1 MNTVMDFPNIVQW
14 ESLNGFPN
22 KGRVQFSDEC
32 DKKLAGAYIL
42 QSIALISYFKNE
54 RYNILKRNYLVAAV

>member
-42 QSIALISYFKNE
+42 QSVVLQSYLKDELYTIFEKN
-54 RYNILKRNYLVAAV
+54 Y